1 MADLLLSRR
10 AFLIGCS
17 AAASPLLTPI
27 SFAAAP
33 GENRLV
39 VIVLRGAMD
48 GLDLLRP
55 LDDPAY
61 RALRPKLAADAAASV
76 DLGGRFALHPA
87 AAGLVPLWEKGEL
100 GFAHAVATPYRDRS
114 HFVGQDVLENGA
126 GAGDGGLT
134 PRQDG
139 WLNRAVAQIPG
150 ATAETAVSVGLER
163 MLILDGA
170 TPTGHFLPV
179 HEAGLSSQGQVLLS
193 ALHGED
199 PQFAP
204 VFAGAQQLVEETA
217 GMKRAKGVD
226 GGAELGGYVAGR
238 LRDEARIASFS
249 LGGWDTHQ
257 GQERHFPARLDTLV
271 QAILAIRDGLG
282 PLWDKTMLLAM
293 TEFGRTAAE
302 NGTGGTDH
310 GTGGALVMAGG
321 ALRGGKVHGRWPGLA
336 EADLLDRRDLRPTGD
351 VRAYAGWALHD
362 LFGLGLSEIEGAVF
376 PDLEMGASPQL
387 LL

>member
-17 AAASPLLTPI
+17 VAASPLLTPI

-55 LDDPAY
+55 LGDPAY
-61 RALRPKLAADAAASV
+61 RALRPKLAADVANSG
-76 DLGGRFALHPA
+76 DLDGQFGLHPA
-87 AAGLVPLWEKGEL
+87 AAALLPLWQKGEL

-126 GAGDGGLT
+126 GDGNLT
-134 PRQDG
+134 AVPDG
-139 WLNRAVAQIPG
+139 WLNRAVARIPG
-150 ATAETAVSVGLER
+150 ATPDTAVSVGLER
-163 MLILDGA
+163 MLILEGGA
-170 TPTGHFLPV
+170 PTAHFLPV
-179 HEAGLSSQGQVLLS
+179 SEAGLSSQGQALLG
-193 ALHGED
+193 ALHQDD

-204 VFAGAQQLVEETA
+204 IFAGAQQLVEETA
-217 GMKRAKGVD
+217 GMTPSKNG
-226 GGAELGGYVAGR
+226 GGAEIGGYVAGR
-238 LRDEARIASFS
+238 LKAEARIASFS

-257 GQERHFPARLDTLV
+257 GQQRNIGARLDTLAE
-271 QAILAIRDGLG
+271 AILAIRDGLG
-282 PLWDKTMLLAM
+282 PLWGSTMLLAM
-293 TEFGRTAAE
+293 TEFGRTVQE

-310 GTGGALVMAGG
+310 GTGGALLMTGG
-321 ALRGGKVHGRWPGLA
+321 AFRGGSVRGRWPGLD
-336 EADLLDRRDLRPTGD
+336 EADLLDRRDLMPTGD

-362 LFGLGLSEIEGAVF
+362 LFGLALSDIEGAVF
-376 PDLEMGASPQL
+376 PALDMGTSPKL